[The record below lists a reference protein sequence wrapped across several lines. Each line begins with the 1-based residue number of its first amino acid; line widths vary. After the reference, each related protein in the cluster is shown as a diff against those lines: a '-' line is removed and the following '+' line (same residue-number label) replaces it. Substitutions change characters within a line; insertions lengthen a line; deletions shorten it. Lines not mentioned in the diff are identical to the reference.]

1 MSSTFPAAAGYGFG
15 TQALRISDAVTS
27 GSFGDQTF
35 SPAVSPAGES
45 ALRLFDSSFRIGTAL
60 ATEQSGLHTSVSPD
74 DGNGSRMSYL
84 RFEDQAN
91 GVHVFFIDATNPG
104 PLGHETTFNE
114 TDIATLN
121 RSSAHLIEF
130 SLKFNP
136 GPHNDTVKI
145 FVDGK
150 KRITGTIVGG
160 LLPLRRRA
168 NRQRQRGFAHLQDAL
183 PREWYRERGQS
194 RQRLPGRR
202 LLAVVH
208 GGARPLA
215 GH

>member
-1 MSSTFPAAAGYGFG
+1 M
-15 TQALRISDAVTS
+15 
-27 GSFGDQTF
+27 
-35 SPAVSPAGES
+35 SPAGES

-91 GVHVFFIDATNPG
+91 GVHVFFIDVTNPG

-121 RSSAHLIEF
+121 RTSAHLIEF

-150 KRITGTIVGG
+150 KRITGSSWEDYYRYDAEQIGNGNVVSPISKMLFRESGTANAGNLGNGFLVDGFSLSSTAVPG
-160 LLPLRRRA
+160 L
-168 NRQRQRGFAHLQDAL
+168 
-183 PREWYRERGQS
+183 S
-194 RQRLPGRR
+194 
-202 LLAVVH
+202 
-208 GGARPLA
+208 A